1 MTTKN
6 LSCKQIIIS
15 ICSNNAK
22 RVIAQFNVY
31 ISNINRS
38 LKDIKSEI
46 IINFIRSDNKGI
58 IITTNKVVATLDL
71 NIVEK
76 CLKNLNDID
85 SSDMMSPRL
94 PQSKSYLK
102 ILDILYFVEDTNLL
116 LTYDIIEKVIK
127 TTHIFNHVVLASY
140 PYIIKMFSKSKIA
153 VV

>member
-6 LSCKQIIIS
+6 LSYKQIIIS
-15 ICSNNAK
+15 ICFNNAK

-58 IITTNKVVATLDL
+58 IITINKVVATLDL

-85 SSDMMSPRL
+85 SSDVMSPRL

-140 PYIIKMFSKSKIA
+140 PCIIKMFSKSKIA

>member
-6 LSCKQIIIS
+6 LSYKQIIIS
-15 ICSNNAK
+15 ICFNNAK

-76 CLKNLNDID
+76 CLKNLNNID
-85 SSDMMSPRL
+85 SSDVMSPRL

>member
-1 MTTKN
+1 VNDKKKPKLNITTKN
-6 LSCKQIIIS
+6 LSCKQNHLYGFQQ
-15 ICSNNAK
+15 CQK
-22 RVIAQFNVY
+22 
-31 ISNINRS
+31 
-38 LKDIKSEI
+38 
-46 IINFIRSDNKGI
+46 INFIRSDNKGI
-58 IITTNKVVATLDL
+58 IVTTNKVAATLDL

-85 SSDMMSPRL
+85 SSDVMSPRL

-127 TTHIFNHVVLASY
+127 TTHIFNNVVLASH
-140 PYIIKMFSKSKIA
+140 PCVIKMFPKSNMA